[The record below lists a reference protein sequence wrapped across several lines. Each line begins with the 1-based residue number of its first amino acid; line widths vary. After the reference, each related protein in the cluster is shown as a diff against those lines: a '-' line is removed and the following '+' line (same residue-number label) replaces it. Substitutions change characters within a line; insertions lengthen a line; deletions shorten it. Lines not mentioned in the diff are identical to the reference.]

1 MGLNSRGVFLTD
13 PRDLQNLAQEMK
25 QSLPHLSIMLHG
37 TPRQWGD
44 NTRPWIAAEKKQ
56 FINGLADAGISVPER
71 MYFEGQ
77 DPSLLMHFRCIE
89 AMQRQASAQQ

>member
-37 TPRQWGD
+37 TPRQWID
-44 NTRPWIAAEKKQ
+44 KSRPWIAAEKKR
-56 FINGLADAGISVPER
+56 FIKGLADAGISIPEKL
-71 MYFEGQ
+71 YFEGQ
-77 DPSLLMHFRCIE
+77 DPSLLMHFQCIE
-89 AMQRQASAQQ
+89 AMQRQTSAQQ